1 MCIEQGFMNNTSNSC
16 FQVIGNK
23 NSISNRK
30 DCISLLENFWKTQI
44 KIKLFCLWYFGD
56 TTTGKQEYEIE
67 VHGCSSLRL

>member
-30 DCISLLENFWKTQI
+30 DYFFTRKFLEN
-44 KIKLFCLWYFGD
+44 
-56 TTTGKQEYEIE
+56 
-67 VHGCSSLRL
+67 SN